1 MSIKFSSGLSLI
13 VFLLFQTYLAFA
25 QSNPFPQVLPYSQS
39 FEAYTGST
47 IAYLPGWQGWTITGS
62 TSTTFPTASPSGN
75 QVQSMGT
82 NSTVSSGVFDFNG
95 KIGFLNSASSLKT
108 ICLSINTSGSAS
120 IQVSYL
126 VATQRTQP
134 IDRVGAIGLQF
145 RIGNVGNFVDIGN
158 SYQNINSVANTTG
171 TGMLNPI
178 TITVSLPESC
188 NNLPEVQL
196 RWVYKDISGAGGRP
210 SFSIDEVTICT
221 PPNWYEDADG
231 DGYGNASNSL
241 SYCTQPDGYV
251 ANSTDCNDLDAAVNT
266 GSIEIC
272 NSIDD
277 NCSGVAD
284 EGLFFGCTDT
294 EACNYNSNAVCN
306 NGSCVYPGCTN
317 PQACNFDPTAGCDDG
332 SCLTVY
338 GCSDP
343 VACNYNSI
351 VVCDD
356 GSCIYPGCAN
366 PQAANY
372 NSLAGCDD
380 GSCLFAVTFK
390 VDMNYVTGFTTP
402 EVNGSFNGYCGG
414 CLIMTDID
422 LDGIFES
429 TTSILEGNYTYK
441 FAHDSWTGQENLTQ
455 SSSCTANIGSYTFR
469 SLTVAGNTILPVVC
483 WSSCV
488 SCSEMVGCTDPV
500 ACNYDVNAHVDSGN
514 CLYGG
519 CLEPNACNFNPQA
532 ICDIGNCVFSG
543 CNNPIACNFNPN
555 AGCDDGSCILPGCM
569 DPLACNYDSNA
580 TCSNNICFYPG
591 CTNSLACNFNP
602 SAGCDDGSC
611 HFTNTTCNDNNSN
624 TILDTYNTSCNCIGI
639 PYTYGTIASS
649 SNTICPEITSSSLA
663 INNSPTGIVNYSLQ
677 WYFKTGNNTAPSGS
691 NTSGWNIIPGATAS
705 SLTVDAFTG
714 TRTYACFVTP
724 DASYGISGNWMS
736 GAKVL
741 TYSTF
746 AAQTIIGNPNIAPF
760 NAYNYIVNP
769 IPGHT
774 YNWSVTNGAIA
785 SGQGTNNVSIMWG
798 QNGPYQL
805 TLTESDGTCSGSSY
819 LFAVNNNCSISV
831 SAASST
837 TNTFCAGTTLQLQA
851 ATSATGITYQW
862 YLNGTLIPNETNQNI
877 SVSSG
882 GNYQVSINQNGCTA
896 VSNIVSINQLP
907 SAIIPS
913 ILVEQANAGCAGGE
927 ATLTVSG
934 GTYSNLLWN
943 NGLTA
948 SSINVNA
955 SGDFSITAID
965 ENGCAVSAG
974 PVSVNF
980 SILDPVPVCIV
991 TVDQVTGKNNVVWEP
1006 VTSDLINSYVVLKET
1021 NVANEYAQIGTVA
1034 YGSSGIFED
1043 LNSDPQIQA
1052 NRYKL
1057 ALIDTCGILSST
1069 SNFHKTIHLTAN
1081 QGLGSNVNLIWSDY
1095 EGFDFGSYSIY
1106 RGSSASS
1113 LNLLTT
1119 IASNLNSFT
1128 DVNPP
1133 VGETYY
1139 MIEVAGVSCD
1149 PQRTL
1154 VYSHSNI
1161 LDSTVGIEEFTSTR
1175 ISLYPNP
1182 ASTSITLQVN
1192 TSLIGE
1198 EYIVFDAV
1206 GKVIYKNKIQ
1216 STNELIHLENFNN
1229 GNYFIK
1235 VNEVVKRFVVQH

>member
-1 MSIKFSSGLSLI
+1 LTVNVLPQLSYDPI
-13 VFLLFQTYLAFA
+13 
-25 QSNPFPQVLPYSQS
+25 NPFD
-39 FEAYTGST
+39 TNGS
-47 IAYLPGWQGWTITGS
+47 
-62 TSTTFPTASPSGN
+62 
-75 QVQSMGT
+75 
-82 NSTVSSGVFDFNG
+82 
-95 KIGFLNSASSLKT
+95 
-108 ICLSINTSGSAS
+108 
-120 IQVSYL
+120 
-126 VATQRTQP
+126 P
-134 IDRVGAIGLQF
+134 IE
-145 RIGNVGNFVDIGN
+145 
-158 SYQNINSVANTTG
+158 INS
-171 TGMLNPI
+171 
-178 TITVSLPESC
+178 
-188 NNLPEVQL
+188 
-196 RWVYKDISGAGGRP
+196 
-210 SFSIDEVTICT
+210 
-221 PPNWYEDADG
+221 
-231 DGYGNASNSL
+231 
-241 SYCTQPDGYV
+241 
-251 ANSTDCNDLDAAVNT
+251 ND
-266 GSIEIC
+266 
-272 NSIDD
+272 
-277 NCSGVAD
+277 
-284 EGLFFGCTDT
+284 
-294 EACNYNSNAVCN
+294 
-306 NGSCVYPGCTN
+306 
-317 PQACNFDPTAGCDDG
+317 
-332 SCLTVY
+332 
-338 GCSDP
+338 
-343 VACNYNSI
+343 
-351 VVCDD
+351 
-356 GSCIYPGCAN
+356 
-366 PQAANY
+366 
-372 NSLAGCDD
+372 
-380 GSCLFAVTFK
+380 
-390 VDMNYVTGFTTP
+390 
-402 EVNGSFNGYCGG
+402 
-414 CLIMTDID
+414 
-422 LDGIFES
+422 
-429 TTSILEGNYTYK
+429 
-441 FAHDSWTGQENLTQ
+441 
-455 SSSCTANIGSYTFR
+455 
-469 SLTVAGNTILPVVC
+469 
-483 WSSCV
+483 
-488 SCSEMVGCTDPV
+488 
-500 ACNYDVNAHVDSGN
+500 YDV
-514 CLYGG
+514 
-519 CLEPNACNFNPQA
+519 
-532 ICDIGNCVFSG
+532 
-543 CNNPIACNFNPN
+543 
-555 AGCDDGSCILPGCM
+555 
-569 DPLACNYDSNA
+569 
-580 TCSNNICFYPG
+580 
-591 CTNSLACNFNP
+591 
-602 SAGCDDGSC
+602 
-611 HFTNTTCNDNNSN
+611 
-624 TILDTYNTSCNCIGI
+624 
-639 PYTYGTIASS
+639 
-649 SNTICPEITSSSLA
+649 
-663 INNSPTGIVNYSLQ
+663 Q
-677 WYFKTGNNTAPSGS
+677 WYFRSGNNAAPTGS
-691 NTSGWNIIPGATAS
+691 STSGWNLISGATS
-705 SLTVDAFTG
+705 TSLTISPFTG

-741 TYSTF
+741 TYSSF
-746 AAQTIIGNPNIAPF
+746 AAQTIIGNPNITPF
-760 NAYNYIVNP
+760 NAYNYIINP

-774 YNWSVTNGAIA
+774 YSWTVTNGAIA

-805 TLTESDGTCSGSSY
+805 TLAESDGTCTGSSY

-831 SAASST
+831 SAASAS

-907 SAIIPS
+907 SAIIPN

-934 GTYSNLLWN
+934 GTYTNLLWN

-1034 YGSSGIFED
+1034 YGSNGIFED
-1043 LNSDPQIQA
+1043 VNSDPQIQA

-1057 ALIDTCGILSST
+1057 ALIDTCGILSSA

-1081 QGLGSNVNLIWSDY
+1081 QGIGSNVNLIWSDY

-1133 VGETYY
+1133 TGETYY

-1182 ASTSITLQVN
+1182 ASTSITLQVS
-1192 TSLIGE
+1192 TPLIGE
-1198 EYIVFDAV
+1198 EYVVFDTV
-1206 GKVIYKNKIQ
+1206 GKVIYKNRIQ
-1216 STNELIHLENFNN
+1216 STNEVIHLENFNT

-1235 VNEVVKRFVVQH
+1235 INEVVKRFEVIK

>member
-1 MSIKFSSGLSLI
+1 MNFNNKPIITLKTIFALFITISCISTIGNLNAQTAPSINYQNPTVLSLNI
-13 VFLLFQTYLAFA
+13 SLGIIQPTNNGGAVPQVQLGTVTTIAGSSQQIDNGTYSLVGYQDGPSTSAQFWNPQGICIDQFGNIFVADNANSKIRKITPDGQVTTLAGSYFGANGYSNGGGLDARFAFPSDVVTDNLGNVYVCDRWNFKIRKIDSNSNVTDYAGSTQGFLDASALSAQFYAAKGIAMDQSGNIYVADKYNNRIRKIDTNGNVTTIAGGEQGFVNGTTAESKFYSPSAIALDSQGNIFVVD
-25 QSNPFPQVLPYSQS
+25 QSNQAIRKISTEGIVSTFVGGSLGNLDGSGTNATFYNPNSLVIDLFDNIFVTDQSNHRIRKITPQGFV
-39 FEAYTGST
+39 ST
-47 IAYLPGWQGWTITGS
+47 IAGSEIGDLDGVGTLARFYNPFDLALDLNGDLVVSDESNQKIKKISLGSWRIYPELPAGLIFNSSTGEIS
-62 TSTTFPTASPSGN
+62 GTPTALSSLTNYTVIAVNEFGSDTTTFSL
-75 QVQSMGT
+75 
-82 NSTVSSGVFDFNG
+82 GVFD
-95 KIGFLNSASSLKT
+95 
-108 ICLSINTSGSAS
+108 CLI
-120 IQVSYL
+120 
-126 VATQRTQP
+126 P
-134 IDRVGAIGLQF
+134 
-145 RIGNVGNFVDIGN
+145 
-158 SYQNINSVANTTG
+158 
-171 TGMLNPI
+171 
-178 TITVSLPESC
+178 
-188 NNLPEVQL
+188 
-196 RWVYKDISGAGGRP
+196 
-210 SFSIDEVTICT
+210 
-221 PPNWYEDADG
+221 
-231 DGYGNASNSL
+231 
-241 SYCTQPDGYV
+241 
-251 ANSTDCNDLDAAVNT
+251 
-266 GSIEIC
+266 
-272 NSIDD
+272 
-277 NCSGVAD
+277 
-284 EGLFFGCTDT
+284 GCTET
-294 EACNYNSNAVCN
+294 NACNYNSNAICN
-306 NGSCVYPGCTN
+306 DGTCIYAGCTN
-317 PQACNFDPTAGCDDG
+317 P
-332 SCLTVY
+332 
-338 GCSDP
+338 
-343 VACNYNSI
+343 
-351 VVCDD
+351 
-356 GSCIYPGCAN
+356 
-366 PQAANY
+366 
-372 NSLAGCDD
+372 
-380 GSCLFAVTFK
+380 
-390 VDMNYVTGFTTP
+390 
-402 EVNGSFNGYCGG
+402 
-414 CLIMTDID
+414 
-422 LDGIFES
+422 
-429 TTSILEGNYTYK
+429 
-441 FAHDSWTGQENLTQ
+441 
-455 SSSCTANIGSYTFR
+455 
-469 SLTVAGNTILPVVC
+469 
-483 WSSCV
+483 
-488 SCSEMVGCTDPV
+488 
-500 ACNYDVNAHVDSGN
+500 
-514 CLYGG
+514 
-519 CLEPNACNFNPQA
+519 
-532 ICDIGNCVFSG
+532 
-543 CNNPIACNFNPN
+543 
-555 AGCDDGSCILPGCM
+555 
-569 DPLACNYDSNA
+569 
-580 TCSNNICFYPG
+580 
-591 CTNSLACNFNP
+591 LACNFN
-602 SAGCDDGSC
+602 STAGCDDGSC
-611 HFTNTTCNDNNSN
+611 HFTSTTCDDGNST
-624 TILDTYNTSCNCIGI
+624 TILDAYLSDCTCAGI
-639 PYTYGTIASS
+639 PFDYGFVENTT
-649 SNTICPEITSSSLA
+649 NTICPEVTSYDISISTVPTAIT
-663 INNSPTGIVNYSLQ
+663 NYSLQ
-677 WYFKTGNNTAPSGS
+677 WHFKTGNNPAPSGS

-714 TRTYACFVTP
+714 TRTYACFVIP
-724 DASYGISGNWMS
+724 DASYGISGSWMS

-741 TYSTF
+741 TYSSF
-746 AAQTIIGNPNIAPF
+746 AAQTIIGNPNITPF

-769 IPGHT
+769 IPGNT
-774 YNWSVTNGAIA
+774 YNWTVTNGAIA

-805 TLTESDGTCSGSSY
+805 TLTESDGTCSVSSY

-851 ATSATGITYQW
+851 ATSATGIAYQW

-896 VSNIVSINQLP
+896 VSNIVSITELP

-934 GTYSNLLWN
+934 GTYTNLLWN

-1034 YGSSGIFED
+1034 YGSNGIFED

-1128 DVNPP
+1128 DVNPS

-1192 TSLIGE
+1192 TSLLGE
-1198 EYIVFDAV
+1198 EYVVFDAI

-1216 STNELIHLENFNN
+1216 STNELIQLENFNN

-1235 VNEVVKRFVVQH
+1235 VNEVVKRFVVQK

>member
-1 MSIKFSSGLSLI
+1 MKTIFTGLFLSFVALINAQCIADYNWGAQTFGISPNSSLGENFVPGFQGEPYSNIIYLKTLTSAASIDPSQPNSLTVNSMHLDSIIYGIVAGGTTVWKNISDLGLSLI
-13 VFLLFQTYLAFA
+13 CNNNGEF
-25 QSNPFPQVLPYSQS
+25 SDPCS
-39 FEAYTGST
+39 FGPGSV
-47 IAYLPGWQGWTITGS
+47 YCSEITGIPNQ
-62 TSTTFPTASPSGN
+62 TGIFP
-75 QVQSMGT
+75 VKVMY
-82 NSTVSSGVFDFNG
+82 
-95 KIGFLNSASSLKT
+95 T
-108 ICLSINTSGSAS
+108 INFIL
-120 IQVSYL
+120 
-126 VATQRTQP
+126 
-134 IDRVGAIGLQF
+134 
-145 RIGNVGNFVDIGN
+145 IGNVQFELDNNATFNF
-158 SYQNINSVANTTG
+158 S
-171 TGMLNPI
+171 
-178 TITVSLPESC
+178 ES
-188 NNLPEVQL
+188 N
-196 RWVYKDISGAGGRP
+196 
-210 SFSIDEVTICT
+210 F
-221 PPNWYEDADG
+221 PPG
-231 DGYGNASNSL
+231 
-241 SYCTQPDGYV
+241 
-251 ANSTDCNDLDAAVNT
+251 CNDP
-266 GSIEIC
+266 S
-272 NSIDD
+272 
-277 NCSGVAD
+277 
-284 EGLFFGCTDT
+284 
-294 EACNYNSNAVCN
+294 ACNYNPSDLIA
-306 NGSCVYPGCTN
+306 STCV
-317 PQACNFDPTAGCDDG
+317 
-332 SCLTVY
+332 
-338 GCSDP
+338 
-343 VACNYNSI
+343 
-351 VVCDD
+351 
-356 GSCIYPGCAN
+356 
-366 PQAANY
+366 
-372 NSLAGCDD
+372 
-380 GSCLFAVTFK
+380 
-390 VDMNYVTGFTTP
+390 
-402 EVNGSFNGYCGG
+402 
-414 CLIMTDID
+414 
-422 LDGIFES
+422 
-429 TTSILEGNYTYK
+429 
-441 FAHDSWTGQENLTQ
+441 
-455 SSSCTANIGSYTFR
+455 
-469 SLTVAGNTILPVVC
+469 
-483 WSSCV
+483 
-488 SCSEMVGCTDPV
+488 
-500 ACNYDVNAHVDSGN
+500 
-514 CLYGG
+514 
-519 CLEPNACNFNPQA
+519 
-532 ICDIGNCVFSG
+532 
-543 CNNPIACNFNPN
+543 
-555 AGCDDGSCILPGCM
+555 
-569 DPLACNYDSNA
+569 
-580 TCSNNICFYPG
+580 YPG
-591 CTNSLACNFNP
+591 CTNSLACNFNS

-611 HFTNTTCNDNNSN
+611 HFTNTNCNDNNSN
-624 TILDTYNTSCNCIGI
+624 TILDSYNASCNCIGI

-649 SNTICPEITSSSLA
+649 SNTVCPEITSSSLA

-677 WYFKTGNNTAPSGS
+677 WYFKTGNNGAPAGS

-724 DASYGISGNWMS
+724 DASYGISGSWMS

-741 TYSTF
+741 TYSSF
-746 AAQTIIGNPNIAPF
+746 AAQTIIGNPNITPF

-769 IPGHT
+769 IPGNT

-934 GTYSNLLWN
+934 GTYTNLLWN

-974 PVSVNF
+974 PLSVNF

-1034 YGSSGIFED
+1034 YGSNGIFED
-1043 LNSDPQIQA
+1043 VNSDSQIQA

-1081 QGLGSNVNLIWSDY
+1081 QGIGSNVNLIWSDY

-1119 IASNLNSFT
+1119 IASNLSSYT

-1133 VGETYY
+1133 IGETYY

-1175 ISLYPNP
+1175 IALYPNP
-1182 ASTSITLQVN
+1182 ASISITLQVN
-1192 TSLIGE
+1192 TSLLGE
-1198 EYIVFDAV
+1198 EYVVFDAI
-1206 GKVIYKNKIQ
+1206 GKVIYKNRIQ
-1216 STNELIHLENFNN
+1216 STNELIQLENFNN

-1235 VNEVVKRFVVQH
+1235 VNEVVKRFVVEK

>member
-1 MSIKFSSGLSLI
+1 MNFNNKPI
-13 VFLLFQTYLAFA
+13 
-25 QSNPFPQVLPYSQS
+25 
-39 FEAYTGST
+39 
-47 IAYLPGWQGWTITGS
+47 IT
-62 TSTTFPTASPSGN
+62 
-75 QVQSMGT
+75 
-82 NSTVSSGVFDFNG
+82 
-95 KIGFLNSASSLKT
+95 LKT
-108 ICLSINTSGSAS
+108 IFALFITISCISTIGNLNAQTAPSIN
-120 IQVSYL
+120 
-126 VATQRTQP
+126 
-134 IDRVGAIGLQF
+134 
-145 RIGNVGNFVDIGN
+145 
-158 SYQNINSVANTTG
+158 YQNPTVLSLNISAG
-171 TGMLNPI
+171 TI
-178 TITVSLPESC
+178 LPT
-188 NNLPEVQL
+188 NNGGAVPEVQL
-196 RWVYKDISGAGGRP
+196 GSVTTIAGTVPGGFEDGPISSAQLYSPQGICIDNSGNIFVADNLNSKIRKVTTDGQIITVAGSYFGANGYSNGIGLEARFAFPSDVVTDNLGNLYICDRWNFKIRKIDINGNVTDYAGTTQGFLDGQVSTAQFYAPEGIAIDQAGNIYIADTYNNRIRKIDTSGNVTTIAGGQQGFLDGTNAESKFYSP
-210 SFSIDEVTICT
+210 SGLALDSQGNIFVTDRSNNAIRKISPEGIVST
-221 PPNWYEDADG
+221 FAGGIQGNA
-231 DGYGNASNSL
+231 DGYGTNAMLYAPSSIAIDSFDNIFFVDQYNGL
-241 SYCTQPDGYV
+241 IRKITPQGYV
-251 ANSTDCNDLDAAVNT
+251 STIAGSILGDQNGVGTLAQFYYPFDVIIDLNGDLVISDMSNHKIKKISLGSWRIYPELPAGLIFNSSTGEISGTPTALSSLTNYTVIAVNEF
-266 GSIEIC
+266 GSDTTTF
-272 NSIDD
+272 SL
-277 NCSGVAD
+277 GVFD
-284 EGLFFGCTDT
+284 CLIPGCTET
-294 EACNYNSNAVCN
+294 NACNYNSNAICN
-306 NGSCVYPGCTN
+306 DGTCIYAGCTN
-317 PQACNFDPTAGCDDG
+317 PLACNFNSTAGCDDG
-332 SCLTVY
+332 SCYFLSNT
-338 GCSDP
+338 
-343 VACNYNSI
+343 
-351 VVCDD
+351 CDD
-356 GSCIYPGCAN
+356 G
-366 PQAANY
+366 
-372 NSLAGCDD
+372 
-380 GSCLFAVTFK
+380 
-390 VDMNYVTGFTTP
+390 
-402 EVNGSFNGYCGG
+402 
-414 CLIMTDID
+414 
-422 LDGIFES
+422 
-429 TTSILEGNYTYK
+429 
-441 FAHDSWTGQENLTQ
+441 
-455 SSSCTANIGSYTFR
+455 
-469 SLTVAGNTILPVVC
+469 
-483 WSSCV
+483 
-488 SCSEMVGCTDPV
+488 
-500 ACNYDVNAHVDSGN
+500 
-514 CLYGG
+514 
-519 CLEPNACNFNPQA
+519 
-532 ICDIGNCVFSG
+532 
-543 CNNPIACNFNPN
+543 
-555 AGCDDGSCILPGCM
+555 
-569 DPLACNYDSNA
+569 
-580 TCSNNICFYPG
+580 
-591 CTNSLACNFNP
+591 
-602 SAGCDDGSC
+602 
-611 HFTNTTCNDNNSN
+611 NSN
-624 TILDTYNTSCNCIGI
+624 TLLDTITSDCTCAGI
-639 PYTYGTIASS
+639 PFDYGFVENTT
-649 SNTICPEITSSSLA
+649 NTICPEVTSYDISISTVPTAIT
-663 INNSPTGIVNYSLQ
+663 NYSFQ
-677 WYFKTGNNTAPSGS
+677 WYFKTGNNPVPSGS

-705 SLTVDAFTG
+705 TLAVDAFTG

-724 DASYGISGNWMS
+724 DASYGISGSWMS

-741 TYSTF
+741 TYSSF
-746 AAQTIIGNPNIAPF
+746 AAQTIIGNPNITPF

-769 IPGHT
+769 IPGNT

-805 TLTESDGTCSGSSY
+805 TLTESDGACSGSSY

-896 VSNIVSINQLP
+896 VSNIVSVNQLP

-934 GTYSNLLWN
+934 GTYTNLLWS

-1034 YGSSGIFED
+1034 YGSIGIFED

-1081 QGLGSNVNLIWSDY
+1081 QGIGSNVNLIWSDY

-1175 ISLYPNP
+1175 IALYPNP

-1192 TSLIGE
+1192 TSLLGE
-1198 EYIVFDAV
+1198 EYVVFDAI
-1206 GKVIYKNKIQ
+1206 GKVIYKNRIQ
-1216 STNELIHLENFNN
+1216 STNELIQLENFNN

-1235 VNEVVKRFVVQH
+1235 VNEMVKRFVVQN

>member
-1 MSIKFSSGLSLI
+1 MKSSGRNCLYILI
-13 VFLLFQTYLAFA
+13 KNNNMKKLTLLF
-25 QSNPFPQVLPYSQS
+25 
-39 FEAYTGST
+39 
-47 IAYLPGWQGWTITGS
+47 IASLLLF
-62 TSTTFPTASPSGN
+62 STTVNS
-75 QVQSMGT
+75 QVQ
-82 NSTVSSGVFDFNG
+82 
-95 KIGFLNSASSLKT
+95 
-108 ICLSINTSGSAS
+108 
-120 IQVSYL
+120 
-126 VATQRTQP
+126 
-134 IDRVGAIGLQF
+134 
-145 RIGNVGNFVDIGN
+145 
-158 SYQNINSVANTTG
+158 
-171 TGMLNPI
+171 
-178 TITVSLPESC
+178 
-188 NNLPEVQL
+188 
-196 RWVYKDISGAGGRP
+196 
-210 SFSIDEVTICT
+210 
-221 PPNWYEDADG
+221 
-231 DGYGNASNSL
+231 
-241 SYCTQPDGYV
+241 
-251 ANSTDCNDLDAAVNT
+251 
-266 GSIEIC
+266 
-272 NSIDD
+272 
-277 NCSGVAD
+277 
-284 EGLFFGCTDT
+284 
-294 EACNYNSNAVCN
+294 
-306 NGSCVYPGCTN
+306 
-317 PQACNFDPTAGCDDG
+317 
-332 SCLTVY
+332 
-338 GCSDP
+338 
-343 VACNYNSI
+343 
-351 VVCDD
+351 
-356 GSCIYPGCAN
+356 
-366 PQAANY
+366 
-372 NSLAGCDD
+372 
-380 GSCLFAVTFK
+380 VTFR
-390 VDMNYVTGFTTP
+390 VDMSFVTGFVTP
-402 EVNGSFNGYCGG
+402 EVNGTFNEWCGG
-414 CLIMTDID
+414 CAPMSDSNGDNIWEVTIPITP
-422 LDGIFES
+422 GSYE
-429 TTSILEGNYTYK
+429 YK
-441 FAHDSWTGQENLTQ
+441 FAFDSWFGQENLT
-455 SSSCTANIGSYTFR
+455 SGSSCTVTNGLYTNRNII
-469 SLTVAGNTILPVVC
+469 VAADITLPVVC
-483 WSSCV
+483 WGSCLA
-488 SCSEMVGCTDPV
+488 CSEMIGCLDPL
-500 ACNYDVNAHVDSGN
+500 ACNYDVNAYFESGN
-514 CLYGG
+514 CIYG
-519 CLEPNACNFNPQA
+519 CSNPSACNFNPQA
-532 ICDIGNCVFSG
+532 ACDVSNCVFPG
-543 CNNPIACNFNPN
+543 CSNPLACNFNPN

-569 DPLACNYDSNA
+569 DPLACNYASNA

-591 CTNSLACNFNP
+591 CTNPDACNFNFQ
-602 SAGCDDGSC
+602 AGCDDGSC
-611 HFTNTTCNDNNSN
+611 HVMYSSCDDNNPN
-624 TILDTYNTSCNCIGI
+624 TVLDSYYSLIGPGEYCPNCCMCFGTGFSYGSMVSENDIICPDISAYELSVNSTPGLNFLPSAESGI
-639 PYTYGTIASS
+639 PNPLET
-649 SNTICPEITSSSLA
+649 
-663 INNSPTGIVNYSLQ
+663 NNYLLQ
-677 WYFKTGNNTAPSGS
+677 WYYKNGAVAPPIGS
-691 NTSGWNIIPGATAS
+691 SVAGWSPIFGANES
-705 SLTVDAFTG
+705 SLTLNSFLG
-714 TRTYACFVTP
+714 TRTFACFVIP
-724 DASYGISGNWMS
+724 ISDLQLPSAWMT

-741 TYSTF
+741 TYSSF
-746 AAQTIIGNPNIAPF
+746 AAQTIIGNPNITPF

-798 QNGPYQL
+798 QNGPYQI

-934 GTYSNLLWN
+934 GTYTNLLWN

-1006 VTSDLINSYVVLKET
+1006 VTSNLINSYVVLKET
-1021 NVANEYAQIGTVA
+1021 NVANEYMQIGTIT

-1081 QGLGSNVNLIWSDY
+1081 QGIGSNVNLIWSDY

-1133 VGETYY
+1133 AGETYY

-1182 ASTSITLQVN
+1182 ASTSISLQVN
-1192 TSLIGE
+1192 TSLLGE
-1198 EYIVFDAV
+1198 EYVVFDAI

-1235 VNEVVKRFVVQH
+1235 VNEVVKRIVVQH

>member
-1 MSIKFSSGLSLI
+1 M
-13 VFLLFQTYLAFA
+13 
-25 QSNPFPQVLPYSQS
+25 
-39 FEAYTGST
+39 
-47 IAYLPGWQGWTITGS
+47 
-62 TSTTFPTASPSGN
+62 
-75 QVQSMGT
+75 
-82 NSTVSSGVFDFNG
+82 
-95 KIGFLNSASSLKT
+95 
-108 ICLSINTSGSAS
+108 
-120 IQVSYL
+120 
-126 VATQRTQP
+126 
-134 IDRVGAIGLQF
+134 
-145 RIGNVGNFVDIGN
+145 
-158 SYQNINSVANTTG
+158 
-171 TGMLNPI
+171 
-178 TITVSLPESC
+178 
-188 NNLPEVQL
+188 
-196 RWVYKDISGAGGRP
+196 
-210 SFSIDEVTICT
+210 
-221 PPNWYEDADG
+221 
-231 DGYGNASNSL
+231 
-241 SYCTQPDGYV
+241 
-251 ANSTDCNDLDAAVNT
+251 
-266 GSIEIC
+266 
-272 NSIDD
+272 
-277 NCSGVAD
+277 
-284 EGLFFGCTDT
+284 
-294 EACNYNSNAVCN
+294 
-306 NGSCVYPGCTN
+306 
-317 PQACNFDPTAGCDDG
+317 
-332 SCLTVY
+332 
-338 GCSDP
+338 
-343 VACNYNSI
+343 
-351 VVCDD
+351 
-356 GSCIYPGCAN
+356 N

-380 GSCLFAVTFK
+380 GSCLFSVTFK
-390 VDMNYVTGFTTP
+390 VDMAYVTGFSIP
-402 EVNGSFNGYCGG
+402 YVSGSFDGWCGW
-414 CLIMTDID
+414 CNPMSDINS
-422 LDGIFES
+422 DGIWE
-429 TTSILEGNYTYK
+429 TSIGIPSGYYEYK
-441 FAHDSWTGQENLTQ
+441 FNFDGWSGQENLEEGSPCTVTNSGYTNRTLNVN
-455 SSSCTANIGSYTFR
+455 SSI
-469 SLTVAGNTILPVVC
+469 VLPVVC
-483 WSSCV
+483 WGFCSA
-488 SCSEMVGCTDPV
+488 CSEVIGCTDSL
-500 ACNYDVNAHVDSGN
+500 ACNYDSTAGINDGTCN
-514 CLYGG
+514 YGG
-519 CLEPNACNFNPQA
+519 CLNNLACNYEPTSM
-532 ICDIGNCVFSG
+532 CDNGSCIFPG
-543 CNNPIACNFNPN
+543 CNNPIACNFNPL
-555 AGCDDGSCILPGCM
+555 AGCDDGSCILPGCT
-569 DPLACNYDSNA
+569 DLNACNYNPA
-580 TCSNNICFYPG
+580 T
-591 CTNSLACNFNP
+591 T
-602 SAGCDDGSC
+602 CDDGSC
-611 HFTNTTCNDNNSN
+611 VYPGCTDGSACNYNPIAGCEDGSCYFPYSSCNDDYPESV
-624 TILDTYNTSCNCIGI
+624 LDTWFSWSDFGGGGGCLCMGTNYIYGNVGQSETVLCPFETGYSISGVTLPTYSHDPINPPSGPEWFDPVPVEIEN
-639 PYTYGTIASS
+639 YT
-649 SNTICPEITSSSLA
+649 
-663 INNSPTGIVNYSLQ
+663 LQ
-677 WYFKTGNNTAPSGS
+677 WYYKSGS
-691 NTSGWNIIPGATAS
+691 NSAPVGSSTSGWNIIPGEVSPTLSISPFA
-705 SLTVDAFTG
+705 G
-714 TRTYACFVTP
+714 TRTYACFEIP
-724 DASYGISGNWMS
+724 SIAYGISNQWIP
-736 GAKVL
+736 GARII
-741 TYSTF
+741 TYSSF
-746 AAQTIIGNPNIAPF
+746 AAQTIIGNPNITPF

-769 IPGHT
+769 IPEHT
-774 YNWSVTNGAIA
+774 YNWTVTNGAIA

-831 SAASST
+831 SASSST

-862 YLNGTLIPNETNQNI
+862 YFNGSLIPNETNQNI

-896 VSNIVSINQLP
+896 VSNIVSITELP

-991 TVDQVTGKNNVVWEP
+991 TVDQITGKNNVVWEP

-1133 VGETYY
+1133 IGETYY

-1182 ASTSITLQVN
+1182 ASTNITLQVN
-1192 TSLIGE
+1192 SPLIGE
-1198 EYIVFDAV
+1198 EYIVFDAI

-1216 STNELIHLENFNN
+1216 STNEIIQLNGFNN

-1235 VNEVVKRFVVQH
+1235 VNEMVKRFVVEK

>member
-1 MSIKFSSGLSLI
+1 MKTLLTTIAAGLFSFTLSAQCNDIFISEIVEGSGNNHAIELYNPTSEVIDLSIYGLQRSPNAVLQLGSITYLSGIIAPHSTYVVAVDKRNPNGSGLEQPISAELE
-13 VFLLFQTYLAFA
+13 LLADTFINPTYDQGQWAMYFNGNDPLMLYKNGSIIDHYGGLSGVTGFGGWSQYGIDSFGSAMYA
-25 QSNPFPQVLPYSQS
+25 STNHTQVRKSN
-39 FEAYTGST
+39 
-47 IAYLPGWQGWTITGS
+47 ITG
-62 TSTTFPTASPSGN
+62 GN
-75 QVQSMGT
+75 G
-82 NSTVSSGVFDFNG
+82 NIGIGDFDVLAEYDTLG
-95 KIGFLNSASSLKT
+95 
-108 ICLSINTSGSAS
+108 
-120 IQVSYL
+120 
-126 VATQRTQP
+126 
-134 IDRVGAIGLQF
+134 
-145 RIGNVGNFVDIGN
+145 
-158 SYQNINSVANTTG
+158 
-171 TGMLNPI
+171 
-178 TITVSLPESC
+178 
-188 NNLPEVQL
+188 
-196 RWVYKDISGAGGRP
+196 
-210 SFSIDEVTICT
+210 
-221 PPNWYEDADG
+221 
-231 DGYGNASNSL
+231 
-241 SYCTQPDGYV
+241 
-251 ANSTDCNDLDAAVNT
+251 
-266 GSIEIC
+266 
-272 NSIDD
+272 IDD
-277 NCSGVAD
+277 FSHLGWHI
-284 EGLFFGCTDT
+284 
-294 EACNYNSNAVCN
+294 S
-306 NGSCVYPGCTN
+306 SC
-317 PQACNFDPTAGCDDG
+317 
-332 SCLTVY
+332 Y
-338 GCSDP
+338 GCNIS
-343 VACNYNSI
+343 VACNYN
-351 VVCDD
+351 
-356 GSCIYPGCAN
+356 P
-366 PQAANY
+366 
-372 NSLAGCDD
+372 
-380 GSCLFAVTFK
+380 
-390 VDMNYVTGFTTP
+390 
-402 EVNGSFNGYCGG
+402 
-414 CLIMTDID
+414 
-422 LDGIFES
+422 LDVAS
-429 TTSILEGNYTYK
+429 N
-441 FAHDSWTGQENLTQ
+441 
-455 SSSCTANIGSYTFR
+455 SCTF
-469 SLTVAGNTILPVVC
+469 
-483 WSSCV
+483 
-488 SCSEMVGCTDPV
+488 
-500 ACNYDVNAHVDSGN
+500 
-514 CLYGG
+514 
-519 CLEPNACNFNPQA
+519 
-532 ICDIGNCVFSG
+532 
-543 CNNPIACNFNPN
+543 
-555 AGCDDGSCILPGCM
+555 
-569 DPLACNYDSNA
+569 
-580 TCSNNICFYPG
+580 PG

-611 HFTNTTCNDNNSN
+611 HFTNTSCNDNNSN
-624 TILDTYNTSCNCIGI
+624 TILDSYNASCNCIGI

-649 SNTICPEITSSSLA
+649 SNTICPEISNTTVA
-663 INNSPTGIVNYSLQ
+663 INSLLTGMVNYSIQ

-705 SLTVDAFTG
+705 TLTVDAFTG

-724 DASYGISGNWMS
+724 DASYGISGSWMS

-741 TYSTF
+741 TYSSF
-746 AAQTIIGNPNIAPF
+746 AAQTIIGNPNITPF

-785 SGQGTNNVSIMWG
+785 SGQGTSNVSIMWG

-805 TLTESDGTCSGSSY
+805 TLTEGDGTCSGSSY

-877 SVSSG
+877 SVSAG

-896 VSNIVSINQLP
+896 ISNIVSINQLP

-934 GTYSNLLWN
+934 GTYTNLLWN

-1043 LNSDPQIQA
+1043 VNSDPQVQA

-1057 ALIDTCGILSST
+1057 ALIDTCGILSSA

-1081 QGLGSNVNLIWSDY
+1081 QGIGNNVNLIWSDY

-1106 RGSSASS
+1106 RGASPS
-1113 LNLLTT
+1113 TLNLVNT
-1119 IASNLNSFT
+1119 IASNLNSYT

-1133 VGETYY
+1133 AGETYY

-1192 TSLIGE
+1192 LPLIGE
-1198 EYIVFDAV
+1198 EYVVFDAV
-1206 GKVIYKNKIQ
+1206 GKVVYKDRIQ
-1216 STNELIHLENFNN
+1216 STNELIQLENFNN
-1229 GNYFIK
+1229 GNYFFK
-1235 VNEVVKRFVVQH
+1235 VNEVVQRFVAVEI

>member
-1 MSIKFSSGLSLI
+1 MKALLTTIAAVLFSLTLSAQCNDIFISEIVEGWSNNKAVELYNPTNSVINLSNYGLARSQNSGGISSE
-13 VFLLFQTYLAFA
+13 VTYLQNCTIQPLSTFVVVIDKRDSLGTVLETPVWPDLQEAADTFINPTYNNGTA
-25 QSNPFPQVLPYSQS
+25 AMYFNGNDAIALFKNSSIIDWFGSPNEPIGFGGWGFYGFWVDGVTPMYMSEDHTLIRQSNIIGGTGFDLSQWDTLP
-39 FEAYTGST
+39 
-47 IAYLPGWQGWTITGS
+47 
-62 TSTTFPTASPSGN
+62 
-75 QVQSMGT
+75 
-82 NSTVSSGVFDFNG
+82 
-95 KIGFLNSASSLKT
+95 
-108 ICLSINTSGSAS
+108 
-120 IQVSYL
+120 
-126 VATQRTQP
+126 
-134 IDRVGAIGLQF
+134 
-145 RIGNVGNFVDIGN
+145 
-158 SYQNINSVANTTG
+158 ANTFDHLG
-171 TGMLNPI
+171 
-178 TITVSLPESC
+178 
-188 NNLPEVQL
+188 
-196 RWVYKDISGAGGRP
+196 WHIS
-210 SFSIDEVTICT
+210 
-221 PPNWYEDADG
+221 
-231 DGYGNASNSL
+231 
-241 SYCTQPDGYV
+241 
-251 ANSTDCNDLDAAVNT
+251 
-266 GSIEIC
+266 IC
-272 NSIDD
+272 N
-277 NCSGVAD
+277 
-284 EGLFFGCTDT
+284 
-294 EACNYNSNAVCN
+294 
-306 NGSCVYPGCTN
+306 
-317 PQACNFDPTAGCDDG
+317 
-332 SCLTVY
+332 
-338 GCSDP
+338 
-343 VACNYNSI
+343 
-351 VVCDD
+351 
-356 GSCIYPGCAN
+356 
-366 PQAANY
+366 
-372 NSLAGCDD
+372 
-380 GSCLFAVTFK
+380 
-390 VDMNYVTGFTTP
+390 
-402 EVNGSFNGYCGG
+402 
-414 CLIMTDID
+414 
-422 LDGIFES
+422 
-429 TTSILEGNYTYK
+429 
-441 FAHDSWTGQENLTQ
+441 
-455 SSSCTANIGSYTFR
+455 
-469 SLTVAGNTILPVVC
+469 
-483 WSSCV
+483 
-488 SCSEMVGCTDPV
+488 
-500 ACNYDVNAHVDSGN
+500 
-514 CLYGG
+514 
-519 CLEPNACNFNPQA
+519 
-532 ICDIGNCVFSG
+532 G
-543 CNNPIACNFNPN
+543 CN
-555 AGCDDGSCILPGCM
+555 
-569 DPLACNYDSNA
+569 DPLACNYNFQDV
-580 TCSNNICFYPG
+580 SNNACTYSG
-591 CTNSLACNFNP
+591 CTNPSACNFNP
-602 SAGCDDGSC
+602 LAGCDDGSC
-611 HFTNTTCNDNNSN
+611 HFTNTSCNDNNSN
-624 TILDTYNTSCNCIGI
+624 TILDSYNASCNCIGI

-649 SNTICPEITSSSLA
+649 SNTICPEITSSTLA
-663 INNSPTGIVNYSLQ
+663 INNTPTGIVNYSLQ
-677 WYFKTGNNTAPSGS
+677 WYFKTGNNPAPSGS
-691 NTSGWNIIPGATAS
+691 NTSGWNIIQGATAS
-705 SLTVDAFTG
+705 TLAVDAFTG
-714 TRTYACFVTP
+714 TRTYACYVTP
-724 DASYGISGNWMS
+724 NASYGISGNWMS

-741 TYSTF
+741 TYSSF
-746 AAQTIIGNPNIAPF
+746 AAQTIIGNPNITPF

-769 IPGHT
+769 IPGNT

-798 QNGPYQL
+798 QNGPYQI

-851 ATSATGITYQW
+851 ATSTTGITYQW

-896 VSNIVSINQLP
+896 VSNIISINQLP

-934 GTYSNLLWN
+934 GTYTNLLWN

-1081 QGLGSNVNLIWSDY
+1081 QGIGSNVNLIWSDY

-1192 TSLIGE
+1192 TPLIGE
-1198 EYIVFDAV
+1198 EYVVFDAI
-1206 GKVIYKNKIQ
+1206 GKVIYKNRIQ
-1216 STNELIHLENFNN
+1216 STNELIQLENFNN

-1235 VNEVVKRFVVQH
+1235 VNEVVKRFVVQK

>member
-1 MSIKFSSGLSLI
+1 MKFNLLLI
-13 VFLLFQTYLAFA
+13 VALALSTAINKVSAQLPAGSYGQDFTVTDQFGVSHNLYNYLDQGYTVFLDIDATW
-25 QSNPFPQVLPYSQS
+25 N
-39 FEAYTGST
+39 G
-47 IAYLPGWQGWTITGS
+47 PGWSYLNSNALNDLYTNHGPVGAPGVSATTSDDVMVIWIDDDAGTNDADMNGVGPNTQGNWLNPTGNAPIQFPMANPAAALAGTINTDYAIGY
-62 TSTTFPTASPSGN
+62 FPTIYRICPNRIATEVGYLN
-75 QVQSMGT
+75 GT
-82 NSTVSSGVFDFNG
+82 LAD
-95 KIGFLNSASSLKT
+95 ASSLYATVQSCPPQAFQDNDPAILSYEGDLTTCGNTNVAVFIQNNGFSPLTACT
-108 ICLSINTSGSAS
+108 IIVTGGIAPLVYNWTGDLTTYAVETVNVGTISLTGPSNLNIAITSADDNISNNAITAPISFAPEGTTIIQIEILFNSSPEETSWSIK
-120 IQVSYL
+120 
-126 VATQRTQP
+126 
-134 IDRVGAIGLQF
+134 DE
-145 RIGNVGNFVDIGN
+145 IGNVVASADYSSGTIPEDYSTKIIDVLLPSTGCYTFTAIDAYGDGFFESQYQGGVADGYLNVVSLYSDGSVFSNLLSISGTYNFLLE
-158 SYQNINSVANTTG
+158 QKTMNINSSG
-171 TGMLNPI
+171 QIIPG
-178 TITVSLPESC
+178 C
-188 NNLPEVQL
+188 NNPL
-196 RWVYKDISGAGGRP
+196 
-210 SFSIDEVTICT
+210 
-221 PPNWYEDADG
+221 
-231 DGYGNASNSL
+231 
-241 SYCTQPDGYV
+241 
-251 ANSTDCNDLDAAVNT
+251 
-266 GSIEIC
+266 
-272 NSIDD
+272 
-277 NCSGVAD
+277 
-284 EGLFFGCTDT
+284 
-294 EACNYNSNAVCN
+294 ACNYNINDQN
-306 NGSCVYPGCTN
+306 NLTCQYPGCTN
-317 PQACNFDPTAGCDDG
+317 T
-332 SCLTVY
+332 S
-338 GCSDP
+338 
-343 VACNYNSI
+343 ACNYN
-351 VVCDD
+351 
-356 GSCIYPGCAN
+356 A
-366 PQAANY
+366 
-372 NSLAGCDD
+372 
-380 GSCLFAVTFK
+380 
-390 VDMNYVTGFTTP
+390 
-402 EVNGSFNGYCGG
+402 
-414 CLIMTDID
+414 
-422 LDGIFES
+422 
-429 TTSILEGNYTYK
+429 
-441 FAHDSWTGQENLTQ
+441 
-455 SSSCTANIGSYTFR
+455 
-469 SLTVAGNTILPVVC
+469 
-483 WSSCV
+483 
-488 SCSEMVGCTDPV
+488 
-500 ACNYDVNAHVDSGN
+500 
-514 CLYGG
+514 
-519 CLEPNACNFNPQA
+519 
-532 ICDIGNCVFSG
+532 
-543 CNNPIACNFNPN
+543 N
-555 AGCDDGSCILPGCM
+555 AGCDDGSCHLTYASCSDGDPNTVMDFWYNLFPGAGMEC
-569 DPLACNYDSNA
+569 
-580 TCSNNICFYPG
+580 TCTGQSFQY
-591 CTNSLACNFNP
+591 
-602 SAGCDDGSC
+602 GSVG
-611 HFTNTTCNDNNSN
+611 NSN
-624 TILDTYNTSCNCIGI
+624 QIV
-639 PYTYGTIASS
+639 
-649 SNTICPEITSSSLA
+649 CPEIQSTQISTVNDPSVEIYPLGVNSL
-663 INNSPTGIVNYSLQ
+663 SYSLQ
-677 WYFKTGNNTAPSGS
+677 WYTKTGNNPVPSGS

-705 SLTVDAFTG
+705 TLAVDAFTG

-724 DASYGISGNWMS
+724 DASYGISGSWMS

-741 TYSTF
+741 TYSSF
-746 AAQTIIGNPNIAPF
+746 AAQTIIGNPNITPF

-769 IPGHT
+769 IPGNT

-877 SVSSG
+877 SVSAG

-927 ATLTVSG
+927 TTLTVSG
-934 GTYSNLLWN
+934 GIYTNLLWN

-1034 YGSSGIFED
+1034 YGSNGIFED

-1192 TSLIGE
+1192 TSLLGE
-1198 EYIVFDAV
+1198 EYVVFDAI

>member
-1 MSIKFSSGLSLI
+1 MKKVCLVIIMLSSFLNNALCQLPDNTVAPDFTVTDINGNSHNLYNYLQQGYDVIIEFNAAWCDPCYYFHASGQLDTLYKYNGPIGMPGVDASTTNSVMVIFIDTDGTTTNQDLAGPGSNSFGNWLAPNGSPVNFPICNPSTQLANSLNSLYNIQWWPSIYQICPNRLTHMLTNSSPISNQLVNCPNQLNGDNVSIVQVETNLQTCGEISADIMIQNLGTTDLMAIQLNTTVGGVTYPLSWNGNLPPFGI
-13 VFLLFQTYLAFA
+13 LNLNQLQIFGNSFTAIDFNIQLNGDVYLADNNLTKYVYFGEESSA
-25 QSNPFPQVLPYSQS
+25 NVKFDIQFNEVPEDFSFKVFNSSDVVVFSRDYSQS
-39 FEAYTGST
+39 PIPADLSSVIESFNVPYNDCYIVKLKSEYGIGLNNIPFGGSAGSLHVYSETNTGDVFSEIFLYDGTSNFTELILPFT
-47 IAYLPGWQGWTITGS
+47 IN
-62 TSTTFPTASPSGN
+62 N
-75 QVQSMGT
+75 QVFAG
-82 NSTVSSGVFDFNG
+82 
-95 KIGFLNSASSLKT
+95 
-108 ICLSINTSGSAS
+108 
-120 IQVSYL
+120 
-126 VATQRTQP
+126 
-134 IDRVGAIGLQF
+134 
-145 RIGNVGNFVDIGN
+145 
-158 SYQNINSVANTTG
+158 
-171 TGMLNPI
+171 
-178 TITVSLPESC
+178 C
-188 NNLPEVQL
+188 NN
-196 RWVYKDISGAGGRP
+196 
-210 SFSIDEVTICT
+210 
-221 PPNWYEDADG
+221 
-231 DGYGNASNSL
+231 SN
-241 SYCTQPDGYV
+241 
-251 ANSTDCNDLDAAVNT
+251 
-266 GSIEIC
+266 
-272 NSIDD
+272 
-277 NCSGVAD
+277 
-284 EGLFFGCTDT
+284 
-294 EACNYNSNAVCN
+294 ACNYSNLAEV
-306 NGSCVYPGCTN
+306 
-317 PQACNFDPTAGCDDG
+317 
-332 SCLTVY
+332 
-338 GCSDP
+338 
-343 VACNYNSI
+343 
-351 VVCDD
+351 
-356 GSCIYPGCAN
+356 
-366 PQAANY
+366 
-372 NSLAGCDD
+372 SLG
-380 GSCLFAVTFK
+380 
-390 VDMNYVTGFTTP
+390 
-402 EVNGSFNGYCGG
+402 
-414 CLIMTDID
+414 
-422 LDGIFES
+422 
-429 TTSILEGNYTYK
+429 
-441 FAHDSWTGQENLTQ
+441 
-455 SSSCTANIGSYTFR
+455 
-469 SLTVAGNTILPVVC
+469 
-483 WSSCV
+483 
-488 SCSEMVGCTDPV
+488 
-500 ACNYDVNAHVDSGN
+500 
-514 CLYGG
+514 
-519 CLEPNACNFNPQA
+519 
-532 ICDIGNCVFSG
+532 CVF
-543 CNNPIACNFNPN
+543 
-555 AGCDDGSCILPGCM
+555 
-569 DPLACNYDSNA
+569 
-580 TCSNNICFYPG
+580 PG

-611 HFTNTTCNDNNSN
+611 HFTNASCNDNNAN
-624 TILDTYNTSCNCIGI
+624 TILDAYNSSCNCIGI

-677 WYFKTGNNTAPSGS
+677 WYFKTGNNPAPTGS
-691 NTSGWNIIPGATAS
+691 NTSGWNLIPGATAS

-724 DASYGISGNWMS
+724 DASYGISGSWMS

-741 TYSTF
+741 TYSSF
-746 AAQTIIGNPNIAPF
+746 AAQTIIGNPNITPF

-774 YNWSVTNGAIA
+774 YNWAVTNGAVA
-785 SGQGTNNVSIMWG
+785 SGQGTSNVSIMWG

-837 TNTFCAGTTLQLQA
+837 NNTFCAGTTLQLQA
-851 ATSATGITYQW
+851 ATSASGITYQW

-877 SVSSG
+877 SVSAG

-907 SAIIPS
+907 SAIIPN

-934 GTYSNLLWN
+934 GTYTNLLWN

-1034 YGSSGIFED
+1034 YGSNGIFED
-1043 LNSDPQIQA
+1043 VNSDPQIQA

-1057 ALIDTCGILSST
+1057 ALIDTCGILSSA

-1081 QGLGSNVNLIWSDY
+1081 QGIGSNVNLIWSDY

-1133 VGETYY
+1133 TGETYY

-1182 ASTSITLQVN
+1182 ASTSITLQVS
-1192 TSLIGE
+1192 TPLIGE
-1198 EYIVFDAV
+1198 EYVVFDTV
-1206 GKVIYKNKIQ
+1206 GKVIYKNRIQ
-1216 STNELIHLENFNN
+1216 STNEVIHLENFNT

-1235 VNEVVKRFVVQH
+1235 INEVVKRFEVIK

>member
-1 MSIKFSSGLSLI
+1 MKTILTGLFLSFVALINAQCTADYDWGSQTFGISPNPSLGENFVPGFQGEEYSDIIYLRTPITANDFNTEYPTFITINSFRLDSVLYGMISGTDTTWSDISDLGLSLNCNNNGEYADPCLFGPGASYCAEISGIPNEIGTFPIKI
-13 VFLLFQTYLAFA
+13 VFVPNMAL
-25 QSNPFPQVLPYSQS
+25 
-39 FEAYTGST
+39 
-47 IAYLPGWQGWTITGS
+47 
-62 TSTTFPTASPSGN
+62 
-75 QVQSMGT
+75 
-82 NSTVSSGVFDFNG
+82 
-95 KIGFLNSASSLKT
+95 
-108 ICLSINTSGSAS
+108 
-120 IQVSYL
+120 
-126 VATQRTQP
+126 
-134 IDRVGAIGLQF
+134 
-145 RIGNVGNFVDIGN
+145 IGNGLYEHHGLSFNF
-158 SYQNINSVANTTG
+158 S
-171 TGMLNPI
+171 
-178 TITVSLPESC
+178 ES
-188 NNLPEVQL
+188 N
-196 RWVYKDISGAGGRP
+196 
-210 SFSIDEVTICT
+210 F
-221 PPNWYEDADG
+221 PPG
-231 DGYGNASNSL
+231 
-241 SYCTQPDGYV
+241 
-251 ANSTDCNDLDAAVNT
+251 CNDP
-266 GSIEIC
+266 S
-272 NSIDD
+272 
-277 NCSGVAD
+277 
-284 EGLFFGCTDT
+284 
-294 EACNYNSNAVCN
+294 ACNYNPFDLIAST
-306 NGSCVYPGCTN
+306 CV
-317 PQACNFDPTAGCDDG
+317 
-332 SCLTVY
+332 
-338 GCSDP
+338 
-343 VACNYNSI
+343 
-351 VVCDD
+351 
-356 GSCIYPGCAN
+356 
-366 PQAANY
+366 
-372 NSLAGCDD
+372 
-380 GSCLFAVTFK
+380 
-390 VDMNYVTGFTTP
+390 
-402 EVNGSFNGYCGG
+402 
-414 CLIMTDID
+414 
-422 LDGIFES
+422 
-429 TTSILEGNYTYK
+429 
-441 FAHDSWTGQENLTQ
+441 
-455 SSSCTANIGSYTFR
+455 
-469 SLTVAGNTILPVVC
+469 
-483 WSSCV
+483 
-488 SCSEMVGCTDPV
+488 
-500 ACNYDVNAHVDSGN
+500 
-514 CLYGG
+514 
-519 CLEPNACNFNPQA
+519 
-532 ICDIGNCVFSG
+532 
-543 CNNPIACNFNPN
+543 
-555 AGCDDGSCILPGCM
+555 
-569 DPLACNYDSNA
+569 
-580 TCSNNICFYPG
+580 YPG

-611 HFTNTTCNDNNSN
+611 HFTNTSCNDNNAN
-624 TILDTYNTSCNCIGI
+624 TILDTYNASCNCIGI

-649 SNTICPEITSSSLA
+649 TNTICPEITSSSLA

-677 WYFKTGNNTAPSGS
+677 WYFKTGNNAAPAGS
-691 NTSGWNIIPGATAS
+691 NISGWNVIPAATAS
-705 SLTVDAFTG
+705 SLTIDAFTG

-724 DASYGISGNWMS
+724 DVSYGISGSWMS

-741 TYSTF
+741 TYNSF
-746 AAQTIIGNPNIAPF
+746 AAQTIIGNPNITPF

-769 IPGHT
+769 IPGNT

-805 TLTESDGTCSGSSY
+805 TLNESDGTCSGSSY

-934 GTYSNLLWN
+934 GTYTNLLWN

-948 SSINVNA
+948 SSINVNT
-955 SGDFSITAID
+955 SGNFSITAID

-974 PVSVNF
+974 PVSINF

-991 TVDQVTGKNNVVWEP
+991 TVDQVSGKNNVVWEP

-1021 NVANEYAQIGTVA
+1021 NVANEYSQIGTVA
-1034 YGSSGIFED
+1034 YGSNGIFED

-1081 QGLGSNVNLIWSDY
+1081 QGIGSNVNLIWSDY

-1192 TSLIGE
+1192 TSLLGE
-1198 EYIVFDAV
+1198 EYVVFDAI

-1216 STNELIHLENFNN
+1216 STNELIQLEYFNN

-1235 VNEVVKRFVVQH
+1235 VNEVVKRFVVEK